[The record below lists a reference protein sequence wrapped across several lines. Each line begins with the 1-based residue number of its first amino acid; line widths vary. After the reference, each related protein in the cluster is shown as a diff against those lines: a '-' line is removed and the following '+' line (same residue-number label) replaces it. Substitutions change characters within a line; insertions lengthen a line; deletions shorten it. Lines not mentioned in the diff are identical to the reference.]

1 MIKNTIKM
9 HYSVK
14 EVADLLKVSRVTI
27 FKKIKNGQIKA
38 EKVGRNYVIS
48 ADYIRDYVL
57 IDLSDKIKV
66 DINLAVARVI
76 KDYGNVLQRLGRE

>member
-1 MIKNTIKM
+1 MTKNTIKLY
-9 HYSVK
+9 YSVK

-27 FKKIKNGQIKA
+27 FNKIKNGQIKA

-57 IDLSDKIKV
+57 IDLADKIKV
-66 DINLAVARVI
+66 DINLAVAMVI
-76 KDYGNVLQRLGRE
+76 KEYGNVLQRLGRE